1 MYRSGKYAQ
10 QVLHALKHRAEIFE
24 ILDSHRTQEATDEER
39 KNFYPVSIYC
49 PVCGK
54 DTTKIT
60 SLSEDCTVA
69 EYRCS
74 CGHEGRFDF
83 TKDFNCKLSW
93 KVDWAMRW
101 LYEGVDFE
109 PGGKDHASPNGSYD
123 TSKEISK
130 AIFGYEA
137 PIFQGYEF
145 IGIKG
150 TTGKMSGSS
159 GLNLTPDTLLKLY
172 QPEIILWLYSKTEPL
187 KAFDFCFDDGI
198 LRQYF
203 EFDRMYNEVKSG
215 KANDLTKAILYNAE
229 IEGRTVETVPMNLLV
244 QLGSVVDFKVDM
256 LELVFRKIGTP
267 YTFDQFSDRLDR
279 AKFWL
284 EQCSPES
291 VNRLRATRNWEVYD
305 TLSETQRAEVARLYA
320 FISAGGYTL
329 DELNAELYAIPKEF
343 APANMEEKALKGVQG
358 AFFKNVYQL
367 LIDKE
372 RGPRLYLFL
381 YAIDPAQYVNLLDFS
396 SPKTQAEKEAE
407 EAAKQAQEQPK
418 PEREQVAY
426 GDPDPVDPVKAE
438 IAYDDFAAMDMRV
451 CKVLK
456 CQEIRKSHS
465 CYKLTLSDG
474 LDKRTIVSSIKAYYT
489 PEELV
494 GKKIIVLANLKPTR
508 ITGVTSEGMLLAATN
523 NACGCKVIFVDDT
536 VPEGTKIL

>member
-1 MYRSGKYAQ
+1 
-10 QVLHALKHRAEIFE
+10 
-24 ILDSHRTQEATDEER
+24 
-39 KNFYPVSIYC
+39 
-49 PVCGK
+49 
-54 DTTKIT
+54 
-60 SLSEDCTVA
+60 
-69 EYRCS
+69 
-74 CGHEGRFDF
+74 
-83 TKDFNCKLSW
+83 
-93 KVDWAMRW
+93 
-101 LYEGVDFE
+101 
-109 PGGKDHASPNGSYD
+109 
-123 TSKEISK
+123 
-130 AIFGYEA
+130 
-137 PIFQGYEF
+137 
-145 IGIKG
+145 
-150 TTGKMSGSS
+150 MSGSS

-396 SPKTQAEKEAE
+396 SPKTQA
-407 EAAKQAQEQPK
+407 AKQAQEQPK